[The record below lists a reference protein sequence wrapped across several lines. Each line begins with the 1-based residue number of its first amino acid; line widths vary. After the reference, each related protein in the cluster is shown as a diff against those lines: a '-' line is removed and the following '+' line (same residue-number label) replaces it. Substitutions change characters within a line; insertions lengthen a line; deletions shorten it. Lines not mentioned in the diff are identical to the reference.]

1 MIAEVIVDILN
12 KQVNRSFDYLVPS
25 HLERIIKVG
34 FRVNVPFGKTKRVG
48 FVVGLK
54 NDTEYNKSLRLIS
67 DVIDIYPL
75 LNEEFIELA
84 KYIANNNFSFY
95 ATALET
101 MIPSALKIK
110 YKKVARLN
118 TENPSDELKEIFKR
132 KEINLDSFFV

>member
-25 HLERIIKVG
+25 HLENIIKVG
-34 FRVNVPFGKTKRVG
+34 FRVNVPFGRIKRVG

-54 NDTEYNKSLRLIS
+54 DNTDYKKDLKKII
-67 DVIDIYPL
+67 DVIDVYPL
-75 LNEEFIELA
+75 LNEEFIDLA
-84 KYIANNNFSFY
+84 KYIATNNFSFY

-110 YKKVARLN
+110 YKKIAKLN
-118 TENPSDELKEIFKR
+118 TLSPTEDLKNIFKR
-132 KEINLDSFFV
+132 K